1 MPYILLHTYAI
12 YIPYGYLYYLYNCY
26 TTYGINNDFMYCGL
40 FILVTRPFFY
50 NGPQCAIGV
59 RQNSWTQQHT
69 FYQHIHCRIE
79 SIMFSVFDQPTNPGT
94 YSRRERVAA
103 CFFFHGS
110 EVCYLHIV
118 QKVTWYVKW
127 ISTLTSS
134 RQFQCKIQ
142 IQTLTHFL
150 IWFSIYT
157 PSLWG
162 CFSDR
167 YHVTYWVYLTLFS
180 FKLWFFQ
187 LHICQTL
194 LTCSEI
200 MSICHLSVEKKTVHV
215 DKRSI
220 FNHIWGV

>member
-59 RQNSWTQQHT
+59 RQNYWTQQHT

-142 IQTLTHFL
+142 IQMLTHFL

-162 CFSDR
+162 CFSDCLSC
-167 YHVTYWVYLTLFS
+167 YLLSISYAVFV
-180 FKLWFFQ
+180 
-187 LHICQTL
+187 QTL
-194 LTCSEI
+194 I
-200 MSICHLSVEKKTVHV
+200 FPAPHLPDIVDMLGDHEHLPSVCRKE
-215 DKRSI
+215 DSACR
-220 FNHIWGV
+220 

>member
-1 MPYILLHTYAI
+1 MPYILFHTYAI

-79 SIMFSVFDQPTNPGT
+79 SIMYSVFDQPINPGT
-94 YSRRERVAA
+94 YSRGERVAA

-127 ISTLTSS
+127 TSTLTIHLPSVKLK
-134 RQFQCKIQ
+134 CP
-142 IQTLTHFL
+142 TVL
-150 IWFSIYT
+150 IKM
-157 PSLWG
+157 
-162 CFSDR
+162 
-167 YHVTYWVYLTLFS
+167 YWSKPKHKYKNRVDCCYLT
-180 FKLWFFQ
+180 WF
-187 LHICQTL
+187 
-194 LTCSEI
+194 
-200 MSICHLSVEKKTVHV
+200 LSKIK
-215 DKRSI
+215 
-220 FNHIWGV
+220 N